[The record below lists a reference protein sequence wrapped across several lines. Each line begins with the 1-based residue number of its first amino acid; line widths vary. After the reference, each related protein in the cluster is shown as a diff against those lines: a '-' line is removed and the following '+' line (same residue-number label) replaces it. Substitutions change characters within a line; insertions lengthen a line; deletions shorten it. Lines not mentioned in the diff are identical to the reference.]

1 MQEPTMGERRVIVS
15 APAKINLYLG
25 VGPRRDDGFHDLAT
39 LYQAVGLYDEITVS
53 AADADLVRVVGHGV
67 DVSEVPA
74 DESNIA
80 MRAARL
86 LAEAHG
92 LDRSVEILID
102 KSIPVAGGMA
112 GGSTDA
118 AATLLACDVLWDL
131 HLAREELIEL
141 AAALGSDV
149 PFCLVGGTALGS
161 GRGEMVTPVMERGKY
176 WWVIIPE
183 DDGLATAE
191 VYAAFDRIN
200 ADRVVPAPHVPEQM
214 LAALRSG
221 DSDLV
226 GDWLGNDLQGPA
238 LSLRP
243 ELSDVLQAGLDSS
256 AHGALVSGSG
266 PTTLFLAESRTHAGL
281 IEEGLRA
288 ELNLERVIVAPAPVP
303 GAHVVGVGR

>member
-1 MQEPTMGERRVIVS
+1 
-15 APAKINLYLG
+15 
-25 VGPRRDDGFHDLAT
+25 
-39 LYQAVGLYDEITVS
+39 
-53 AADADLVRVVGHGV
+53 
-67 DVSEVPA
+67 
-74 DESNIA
+74 
-80 MRAARL
+80 
-86 LAEAHG
+86 
-92 LDRSVEILID
+92 
-102 KSIPVAGGMA
+102 
-112 GGSTDA
+112 
-118 AATLLACDVLWDL
+118 
-131 HLAREELIEL
+131 
-141 AAALGSDV
+141 
-149 PFCLVGGTALGS
+149 
-161 GRGEMVTPVMERGKY
+161 
-176 WWVIIPE
+176 
-183 DDGLATAE
+183 
-191 VYAAFDRIN
+191 
-200 ADRVVPAPHVPEQM
+200 M